1 MYRLTRFEERITM
14 DYIIS
19 IKGLQGTNEEG
30 EDIELV
36 TDGEY
41 GVGDDGRVA
50 FRYMESELTG
60 MEGTLTD
67 FSVEP
72 DRVTI
77 TRSGTVNMQMTF
89 EEGQKHYFV
98 YDTPYGNMTMGV
110 DTQSIRWDFDRD
122 GGTLEVRY
130 LLDLGNSVMTRN
142 RFQVRVKRG

>member
-1 MYRLTRFEERITM
+1 M

-19 IKGLQGTNEEG
+19 IKGLQGTDEDG

-41 GVGDDGRVA
+41 GLTENGHAA
-50 FRYMESELTG
+50 FRYMESQLTG

-110 DTQSIRWDFDRD
+110 DTQSIRSEFDQD
-122 GGTLEVRY
+122 GGVLEVRY
-130 LLDLGNSVMTRN
+130 LMDLGNSMITRSC
-142 RFQVRVKRG
+142 FEVRIKRA